1 MTTLSIKIEAD
12 LKAQAQKMADEIG
25 ISLSGMIKMLL
36 KNTIKTGKLYID
48 AKPKY
53 HGRPEKGDVVFT
65 DLDEA
70 TKYFKELAENDGIMA

>member
-12 LKAQAQKMADEIG
+12 LKSQAQKVADEIG

-36 KNTIKTGKLYID
+36 KNTIRSGKLYID

-53 HGRPEKGDVVFT
+53 HGEPEEGDIDFE
-65 DLDEA
+65 DPNEA
-70 TKYFKELAENDGIMA
+70 VAYFKKLANEGGKIT

>member
-1 MTTLSIKIEAD
+1 MTTLSIKIETD
-12 LKAQAQKMADEIG
+12 LKTQAQKMADEIG

-53 HGRPEKGDVVFT
+53 HGDPEKGDKDFEN
-65 DLDEA
+65 LDEA
-70 TKYFKELAENDGIMA
+70 IKYFKDLAENDGKIT